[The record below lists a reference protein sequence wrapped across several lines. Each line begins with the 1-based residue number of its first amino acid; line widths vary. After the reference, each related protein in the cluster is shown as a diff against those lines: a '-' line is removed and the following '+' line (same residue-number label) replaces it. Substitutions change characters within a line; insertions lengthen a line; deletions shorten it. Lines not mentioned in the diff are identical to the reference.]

1 MAIHPIISA
10 LRRHKAGTVLITLQ
24 IALTLAI
31 VCNCLFLISG
41 KIEKISRP
49 SGLNESDLLM
59 VRTTHAGMN
68 ADTAAGKAK
77 LEASIAS
84 DLGALRH
91 LPDVADAYETNSLP
105 LSNNAW
111 SLRLRLAPDA
121 HDGPV
126 TGYFNADVHTL
137 ATLDVRL
144 IAGRNFRD
152 EEITGHGSMGALEPA
167 VIIVTKH
174 LADQLFPHGDALGK
188 QVYFSSTTVPSTIIG
203 IMERMQTANSQ
214 TLLPDRAWNSTLVP
228 IHLVDSS
235 RYYIVRSRPGHLA
248 AAMKSVPAALY
259 AQDPQR
265 VIPDGADENAGVRS
279 FAQIREQAYQSD
291 RTLAVSMGWI
301 SAILLVVTAV
311 GIVGLSSFW
320 VGQRRRQIGIRRAL
334 GATRGNILSYF
345 HIENLLISVVGVVI
359 GTVLAVGMN
368 LWMVTQF
375 QMDHLPLPY
384 VVAGAVLLLLLG
396 QSAVWAPALRA
407 SRVSPVE
414 ATRAT

>member
-1 MAIHPIISA
+1 MAVHPIISA
-10 LRRHKAGTVLITLQ
+10 LRRHKAGAVLITLQ

-31 VCNCLFLISG
+31 VCNCLFLISD

-59 VRTTHAGMN
+59 VTTTHTGMN
-68 ADTAAGKAK
+68 ADTAAGQAK
-77 LEASIAS
+77 LEASIAG
-84 DLGALRH
+84 DLSALRH

-105 LSNNAW
+105 LSNNNWA
-111 SLRLRLAPDA
+111 LHLRLAPDA
-121 HDGPV
+121 RDGPG
-126 TGYFNADVHTL
+126 TSFFESDAHTL
-137 ATLDVRL
+137 ATLGVRL
-144 IAGRNFRD
+144 VAGRNFRD
-152 EEITGHGSMGALEPA
+152 DEVTGRSGLGALEPV

-203 IMERMQTANSQ
+203 IMARMQTSHAESV
-214 TLLPDRAWNSTLVP
+214 LPDRTWNSTLVP
-228 IHLVDSS
+228 IRLVDSS
-235 RYYIVRSRPGHLA
+235 RYYVVRSRPGHLA

-334 GATRGNILSYF
+334 GATRGNILGYF
-345 HIENLLISVVGVVI
+345 HLENLVISVVGVVI
-359 GTVLAVGMN
+359 GTALAIGMN

-375 QMDHLPLPY
+375 QMDHLPVPY
-384 VVAGAVLLLLLG
+384 VVAGAVILLLLG
-396 QSAVWAPALRA
+396 QGAVWAPALRA
-407 SRVSPVE
+407 SKVSPVE
-414 ATRAT
+414 ATRSA

>member
-41 KIEKISRP
+41 KLEKISRP

-59 VRTTHAGMN
+59 VATTHTGIN
-68 ADTAAGKAK
+68 ADTAVGKAK
-77 LEASIAS
+77 LEASIAG
-84 DLGALRH
+84 DLSALRR
-91 LPDVADAYETNSLP
+91 LPDVVDAYETNGLP
-105 LSNNAW
+105 LSNNT
-111 SLRLRLAPDA
+111 SSLHLRLGPDVRNGPGSGIFDADA
-121 HDGPV
+121 H
-126 TGYFNADVHTL
+126 TL
-137 ATLDVRL
+137 PTLGLSL

-152 EEITGHGSMGALEPA
+152 DEVTGHSGLGVINPV

-188 QVYFSSTTVPSTIIG
+188 RVYFSSTTVPSTIIG
-203 IMERMQTANSQ
+203 IVDRMQTSHAESV
-214 TLLPDRAWNSTLVP
+214 LPDRVWNSTLVP
-228 IHLVDSS
+228 IQLVDSS
-235 RYYIVRSRPGHLA
+235 RYYVVHSKPGRLA
-248 AAMKSVPAALY
+248 AAMKSVPASLY
-259 AQDPQR
+259 TQDPQR

-291 RTLAVSMGWI
+291 RTLAVAMGWI

-334 GATRGNILSYF
+334 GATRGNILGYF
-345 HIENLLISVVGVVI
+345 HAENLVISAVGVVI
-359 GTVLAVGMN
+359 GTALAIGMN

-375 QMDHLPLPY
+375 EMDHLPVPY
-384 VVAGAVLLLLLG
+384 VLAGAVILLLLG
-396 QSAVWAPALRA
+396 QGAVWAPALRA
-407 SRVSPVE
+407 SKVSPVE
-414 ATRAT
+414 ATRSA

>member
-10 LRRHKAGTVLITLQ
+10 LRRHKAGTVLIALQ

-41 KIEKISRP
+41 RIDKIARP

-59 VRTTHAGMN
+59 VASTHTGMN
-68 ADTAAGKAK
+68 ADTAAGKARI
-77 LEASIAS
+77 EASIAS
-84 DLGALRH
+84 DLGALRQ
-91 LPDVADAYETNSLP
+91 LPDVLDAYETNSLP
-105 LSNNAW
+105 LSNNTW
-111 SLRLRLAPDA
+111 SLRLRLGPEA

-152 EEITGHGSMGALEPA
+152 DEVTGHDRMGALEPA
-167 VIIVTKH
+167 VIIITKH

-188 QVYFSSTTVPSTIIG
+188 RVYFSSTTVPSTIIG
-203 IMERMQTANSQ
+203 ILQRMQTAHSQ
-214 TLLPDRAWNSTLVP
+214 TMLPDRAWNSTLVP
-228 IHLVDSS
+228 IRLVDSS
-235 RYYIVRSRPGHLA
+235 RYYVVRSRPGHLA
-248 AAMKSVPAALY
+248 AAMKSVAAALY

-291 RTLAVSMGWI
+291 RTLAVFMGWI
-301 SAILLVVTAV
+301 SLILLLVTAV

-334 GATRGNILSYF
+334 GATRGDILSYF
-345 HIENLLISVVGVVI
+345 HIENLFISVVGVAI
-359 GTVLAVGMN
+359 GTVLAIGMN
-368 LWMVTQF
+368 LWMVTLF
-375 QMDHLPLPY
+375 QTDHLPVPY
-384 VVAGAVLLLLLG
+384 VVMGAVLLLLLG
-396 QSAVWAPALRA
+396 QGAVCAPALRA
-407 SRVSPVE
+407 ARVPPVE
-414 ATRAT
+414 ATRSV